1 MTQTKTK
8 TKTSKIALWKSRKP
22 GKATHFGKISLNAE
36 AIEYLSSATP
46 NAFGEVELDVLLFKN
61 DRGGHNAPGHKG
73 YVNPPRNKQN
83 EEEPEF

>member
-1 MTQTKTK
+1 MMQAR

-22 GKATHFGKISLNAE
+22 ESKATHFGKISLNAE
-36 AIEYLSSATP
+36 AIAYLAEATP

-73 YVNPPRNKQN
+73 YVKPPRSQQTD
-83 EEEPEF
+83 EEPEF